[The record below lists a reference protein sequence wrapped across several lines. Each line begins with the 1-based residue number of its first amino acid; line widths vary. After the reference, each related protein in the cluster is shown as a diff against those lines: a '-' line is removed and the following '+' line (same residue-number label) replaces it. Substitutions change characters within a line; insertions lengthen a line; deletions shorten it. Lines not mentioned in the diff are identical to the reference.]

1 MAVAH
6 RTHVD
11 QVVDVLEGARLAAV
25 AVDGDV
31 LAAEGLADE
40 VGHHA
45 AVVGVHEGAVG
56 VEDADHADV
65 QVVRAVVVEHD
76 GLRGALAL
84 VVARARTDRI
94 HVPVVV
100 LYVAAG
106 TKHYLSAGARRDRR
120 TPRLCWRAADD
131 SQCHVLNGAD
141 LEFPT
146 RSTRRS

>member
-31 LAAEGLADE
+31 LAAERLADE

-45 AVVGVHEGAVG
+45 PVVGVHEGAVG

-76 GLRGALAL
+76 RLRGALAL
-84 VVARARTDRI
+84 VVARAGTDRI
-94 HVPVVV
+94 HIPVVI
-100 LYVAAG
+100 LYLPAT
-106 TKHYLSAGARRDRR
+106 TKLYLSEGAPRGRR
-120 TPRLCWRAADD
+120 TPRLY
-131 SQCHVLNGAD
+131 
-141 LEFPT
+141 
-146 RSTRRS
+146 